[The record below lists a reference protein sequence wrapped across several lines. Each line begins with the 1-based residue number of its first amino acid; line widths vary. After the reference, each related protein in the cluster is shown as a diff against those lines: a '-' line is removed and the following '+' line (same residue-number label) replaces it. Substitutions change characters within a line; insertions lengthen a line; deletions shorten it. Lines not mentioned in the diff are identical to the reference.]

1 MNAMTQ
7 IPPRIRFYWD
17 IGSTNT
23 YFAFHLLTTLAAK
36 YGATIDYVP
45 FNLGFVFRHHNYA
58 LTDEPRAKMAN
69 RKADLMRWANKY
81 DLPFAIPSEFP
92 IKTSRA
98 LRGAL
103 AMRRSGLEEAYM
115 AKLFTAYWENNDA
128 SIRDYPTLSK
138 IAESLG
144 VDGRAFCELAESD
157 AVRSE
162 LIDITQEALDEGV
175 FGAPTMVLE
184 DEIYWGKDRFD
195 FLEDHLVSLASG

>member
-1 MNAMTQ
+1 MNEMTPQ
-7 IPPRIRFYWD
+7 IRFYWD

-23 YFAFHLLTTLAAK
+23 YFAFHLLRPLAAK

-69 RKADLMRWANKY
+69 RRDDLMRWAKKY
-81 DLPFAIPSEFP
+81 ELPFAIPSNFP

-98 LRGAL
+98 LCGAL
-103 AMRRSGLEEAYM
+103 AMRRRGLEEAYM
-115 AKLFTAYWENNDA
+115 EKLFAAYWENDDA
-128 SIRDYPTLSK
+128 SIQDYPTLAT

-144 VDGRAFCELAESD
+144 VDGQAFCELAESD
-157 AVRSE
+157 EVRGE
-162 LIDITQEALDEGV
+162 LIDVTQASLSDGV
-175 FGAPTMVLE
+175 FGAPTMMLE

-195 FLEDHLVSLASG
+195 FIEDHLGRLTR